1 MALVFILKAT
11 RRFVDVSCRKD
22 IVGMKNKHVRTF
34 IPMYEFIIFIKGFT
48 VNKEAGKTRRFYRH
62 RKYYMHRSEAFL

>member
-22 IVGMKNKHVRTF
+22 IAGMKKKRIRTF
-34 IPMYEFIIFIKGFT
+34 IPMYEFIIFIKVFT
-48 VNKEAGKTRRFYRH
+48 VDKDAGKSRRFYRH
-62 RKYYMHRSEAFL
+62 RKHYMYSSEAFL